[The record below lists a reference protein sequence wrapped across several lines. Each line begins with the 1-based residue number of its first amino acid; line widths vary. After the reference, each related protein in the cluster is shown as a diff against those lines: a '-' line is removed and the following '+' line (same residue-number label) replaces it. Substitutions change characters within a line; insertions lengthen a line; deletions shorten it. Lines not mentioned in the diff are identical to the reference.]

1 MCCSQTCHA
10 HCKHKCSWEVESV
23 SCVWNCVTPRKTS
36 KEFLV
41 ALFKQNFILGS
52 NWTFHNHWNG
62 CDRLQQER
70 MTWLSI
76 VSFATERIPYQHSS
90 SWIEYEHKL
99 RSCLGFSL
107 LMLMCFSY
115 DWWMC
120 IMFFQLYVE
129 WMQRD
134 DATAKFLRLC
144 RLFSSK
150 GFVKDV
156 AFLSWDSVVIF
167 FKRVPEITSN
177 FNNSCLF
184 SEEQM
189 SVSTCIWN
197 YSRSKLNLLKSKW
210 TF

>member
-1 MCCSQTCHA
+1 MFGTVSLLEKPARSSWLHCS
-10 HCKHKCSWEVESV
+10 S
-23 SCVWNCVTPRKTS
+23 KTS
-36 KEFLV
+36 SWV
-41 ALFKQNFILGS
+41 AIEHFTTTEMVVTDCNKNEWRGFPLFSLPQ
-52 NWTFHNHWNG
+52 
-62 CDRLQQER
+62 R
-70 MTWLSI
+70 
-76 VSFATERIPYQHSS
+76 VPYQHSS

-144 RLFSSK
+144 LLFSSK

-197 YSRSKLNLLKSKW
+197 YSRSKLNLLKSKS
-210 TF
+210 TFQQKPHPNSTSL